1 MRQVKGLIT
10 ERVLGMDMTFT
21 AVSAEVDA
29 PLQWD
34 ATVGLDMASTI
45 WTATDFGVGSDMMWD
60 AMADAGKT
68 FNDHF
73 DLVGGYRAPSVDYAD
88 GGFVHDVVRQ
98 GPVVAGVLRF

>member
-34 ATVGLDMASTI
+34 ATVGLDMASTM
-45 WTATDFGVGSDMMWD
+45 WTSTGFGVGSDMMWD
-60 AMADAGKT
+60 VIADAGT
-68 FNDHF
+68 SFN
-73 DLVGGYRAPSVDYAD
+73 VTSRATAS
-88 GGFVHDVVRQ
+88 
-98 GPVVAGVLRF
+98 